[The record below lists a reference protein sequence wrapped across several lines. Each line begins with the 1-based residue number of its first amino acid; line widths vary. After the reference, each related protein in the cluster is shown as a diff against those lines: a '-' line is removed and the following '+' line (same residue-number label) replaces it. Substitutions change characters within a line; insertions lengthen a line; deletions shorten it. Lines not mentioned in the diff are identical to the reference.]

1 MESCDVLTTGQVA
14 QLCAVAPRT
23 VAKWVDS
30 GRLKGYKLP
39 GSQDRRIPAR
49 ELLAFLES
57 HSMTSQAASLRGTLV
72 KGVVVIGREAVSLRE
87 SLQSVPGVEVTWR
100 ATLLD
105 AADAVKRNPCAIVLI
120 IQSMDEV
127 AAARVIRQQ
136 FGLQIPVIGIVEQ
149 DNELAREFRALGFSQ
164 VKLTASKHLA
174 KDVANTVGVYTS
186 PQV

>member
-1 MESCDVLTTGQVA
+1 MESCTVFTTGQVA
-14 QLCAVAPRT
+14 HLCAVAPRT

-39 GSQDRRIPAR
+39 GSQDRIIPAR

-57 HSMTSQAASLRGTLV
+57 HSMTSQAASLRGALV
-72 KGVVVIGREAVSLRE
+72 KGVVVIGREAAPLRE
-87 SLQSVPGVEVTWR
+87 SLQRLPGVEVTWC

-105 AADAVKRNPCAIVLI
+105 AAEVIRRNPSAIVLM

-136 FGLQIPVIGIVEQ
+136 CGLPIPVIGIVEQ
-149 DNELAREFRALGFSQ
+149 DNELARDFRALGFAQ

-174 KDVANTVGVYTS
+174 KDLANTVAGLTS
-186 PQV
+186 AQV